1 MLSLRVKPLKCRD
14 SEVKRHE
21 MRPRN
26 EEIMATKKWKL
37 SLKVSPPTDRD
48 IYYLFCKIKRFQSDN

>member
-1 MLSLRVKPLKCRD
+1 MNPLKCRD

-37 SLKVSPPTDRD
+37 SLKVSPQTDRD
-48 IYYLFCKIKRFQSDN
+48 IYYLFSKIKRFQSDN